1 MARTEAENTGA
12 RGRASTRLVKYTL
25 RNAPWTL
32 IASLSSGLSN
42 YIIILV
48 LSGAFGL
55 AAGGEFRLFLSIMG
69 VLSIFTLTDTGKIA
83 VKYLVLGD
91 SGVVRPLLLNR
102 MRWAVA
108 GIVAGAVTAAV
119 FYQRGN
125 ALWLP
130 VLAGA
135 LLLPLTYPTDMY
147 AQINQARRQF
157 HLNALYSVAKY
168 TSLVLLALAAT
179 RIDMSVPLFLIVYSV
194 MIAGYHILFLT
205 RHKETF
211 EQANPNARSYIREG
225 IQLSGSG
232 LFPLLMESAD
242 KFLISYFFGL
252 EALGLY
258 AIGVSTGRLFL
269 NLVKPTLAIY
279 FPILVKTRPDARL
292 LLVSLV
298 VLTGIGI
305 VAALLMD
312 LYFTHVLA
320 AKYMDAYPLAAIVVA
335 GLGVYAV
342 GVIIQYSSIY
352 YKDSTIAI
360 PAIANIT
367 TTVLVVSYLFVSI
380 AQGGQYA
387 LLLCA
392 ASYPLR
398 DLISMTSIMFLSKR
412 LGIHA
417 KTDIVH

>member
-1 MARTEAENTGA
+1 M
-12 RGRASTRLVKYTL
+12 RAQAQSLVKYTL
-25 RNAPWTL
+25 FNAPWTL

-55 AAGGEFRLFLSIMG
+55 AAGGQFRLFLSIMG
-69 VLSIFTLTDTGKIA
+69 VLSIFTLTDTGKIV

-91 SGVVRPLLLNR
+91 AGVVRPLLFNR
-102 MRWAVA
+102 MRWALA
-108 GIVAGAVTAAV
+108 GIVAGAVWAAI
-119 FYQRGN
+119 FYDRGN
-125 ALWLP
+125 ELWLP

-147 AQINQARRQF
+147 AQINQARKQF
-157 HLNALYSVAKY
+157 SLNALYSVTKY
-168 TSLVLLALAAT
+168 GTLVVLALVAT
-179 RIDMSVPLFLIVYSV
+179 RVGMSVAVFLIAYS
-194 MIAGYHILFLT
+194 IAIASYHIFYLT
-205 RHKETF
+205 RHPETF
-211 EQANPNARSYIREG
+211 EQANPNARTYIREG

-269 NLVKPTLAIY
+269 HLVKPTLAIY
-279 FPILVKTRPDARL
+279 FPILVTRRPDARL
-292 LLVSLV
+292 LLVSLI

-305 VAALLMD
+305 VAALLMEW
-312 LYFTHVLA
+312 YFTYVLA
-320 AKYMDAYPLAAIVVA
+320 AKYMDAYPLAAVVVA

-352 YKDSTIAI
+352 YKHSTVII
-360 PAIANIT
+360 PAIVNVT
-367 TTVLVVSYLFVSI
+367 TAILVVSYLFVSVL
-380 AQGGQYA
+380 QGGEYA

-398 DLISMTSIMFLSKR
+398 DFLIMTTTTLLSKR
-412 LGIHA
+412 VGVHE
-417 KTDIVH
+417 KTDLVH